1 MRLLPACWL
10 VVLLLVTQVT
20 CLPAAVTRV
29 EVKTREPYADGRV
42 FDGVGAY
49 EKVRGTVFYAV
60 DPKHAANQQVIDLD
74 LAPTN
79 EAGLVEFSADV
90 EWLAPQDLAKGN
102 GAVLYDVNNRGN
114 KVALSQFNGGADEF
128 LMRQGYVVLWSGWIA
143 ETHPGGGRLRMQ
155 APVAVEKGTPVSGI
169 VRAEVVVDGPAE
181 RHTLSQWANQ
191 GSFEPTERGE
201 REAVLTWRERE
212 KEARVVIPRAQWRF
226 EKRLVEENGERGQL
240 PQIDLVVA
248 GGLRPGYIYELVYE
262 AQGSIVQ
269 GLGLAGIRDL
279 VSFLKYDTSEK
290 NPLRIADFPRAITS
304 ETVLASRVES
314 APGQDGTQN
323 SPGADAARLTKTLLA
338 RRASETKAAM
348 WRAYGFGVSQS
359 GRCLRQ
365 FLYDGFNADEQ
376 GRQVFDG
383 VMPHVAGAG
392 LGFFNHRF
400 ASPTRHNGQHD
411 NHFFPADQFPFAYG
425 DELDPFTGREEGI
438 LHRDRARNTVPKVM
452 HTQSSS
458 EYWHRAGSLVHTDPR
473 GQRDAVIPAEVRVYC
488 FGGTQHGPG
497 SGIPASAPG
506 NGQLIGNPADYRPLV
521 RALLTAL
528 DEWVR
533 DGKEPPPSAYPRLAD
548 KTLVGWRET
557 ESGWHALPG
566 VRYPEV
572 IQQPEQLDRGPDFYR
587 FRRSTIEPPIS
598 RGSYVVNVP
607 AYGPDNNEL
616 GTLLLPAVS
625 TPVGT
630 YTSWNLRSRSIG
642 AANELLGLSGGYIPF
657 LKTKAEREQ
666 SGDPRPALLERYSSF
681 AQYAQQYRAAVDA
694 LVAQR
699 YLLTEEVG
707 PLVQSIERLRTAF
720 E

>member
-1 MRLLPACWL
+1 MRFLTAFWSVALLM
-10 VVLLLVTQVT
+10 VTQVT

-42 FDGVGAY
+42 FDGIGVY
-49 EKVRGTVFYAV
+49 EKVRGTVYFAV
-60 DPKHAANQQVIDLD
+60 DPQHPANQQVIDLD
-74 LAPTN
+74 LASRN
-79 EAGLVEFSADV
+79 DAGLVEFSADV

-128 LMRQGYVVLWSGWIA
+128 LMRKGYVVLWSGWIA
-143 ETHPGGGRLRMQ
+143 ETHPGGGRLRLQ
-155 APVAVEKGTPVSGI
+155 APVAIENGKSVSGI

-212 KEARVVIPRAQWRF
+212 KEARVVIPRVQWRF

-240 PQIDLVVA
+240 PQIDLIVS
-248 GGLRPGYIYELVYE
+248 GGFRPGYIYELVYE

-279 VSFLKYDTSEK
+279 VSFLKHDTSDK
-290 NPLRIADFPRAITS
+290 NPLLIAVTS
-304 ETVLASRVES
+304 PTRQRGIPKSSTQR
-314 APGQDGTQN
+314 DGDDL
-323 SPGADAARLTKTLLA
+323 SDANNPSLA
-338 RRASETKAAM
+338 RRAKEAKPAM

-411 NHFFPADQFPFAYG
+411 NHTFPADQFPFTYG

-438 LHRDRARNTVPKVM
+438 LHRDRARKTVPKVM

-458 EYWHRAGSLVHTDPR
+458 EYWHRAGSLVHTDPK
-473 GQRDAVIPAEVRVYC
+473 GQRDAVIPQEVRVYC

-497 SGIPASAPG
+497 SGVPAAAPG
-506 NGQLIGNPADYRPLV
+506 NGQLIGNPADYRPLI

-587 FRRSTIEPPIS
+587 FRRATIEPPIS
-598 RGSYVVNVP
+598 RGAYLVNVA

-666 SGDPRPALLERYSSF
+666 SGDPRPALQERYGTF
-681 AQYAQQYRAAVDA
+681 AEYARQYRVSIDT

-699 YLLTEEVG
+699 YLLAEEVG
-707 PLVQSIERLRTAF
+707 PLVQSIERLRAAF

>member
-1 MRLLPACWL
+1 MSRFWESYLMRNVFSCLLA
-10 VVLLLVTQVT
+10 VVVFVHAASASNLL
-20 CLPAAVTRV
+20 AAVTRI
-29 EVKTREPYADGRV
+29 EIKSREPYADGRV

-49 EKVRGTVFYAV
+49 EKIRGTAFFAV
-60 DPKHAANQQVIDLD
+60 DPKLGANQQVIDIE
-74 LAPTN
+74 LAPRN
-79 EAGLVEFSADV
+79 DAGLVEFSADV
-90 EWLAPQDLAKGN
+90 EWLAPNDLSKGN

-114 KVALSQFNGGADEF
+114 KVALGQFNGGADEF
-128 LMRQGYVVLWSGWIA
+128 LMRKGYVVLWSGWIA
-143 ETHPGGGRLRMQ
+143 ETHPGGGRLRLQ
-155 APVAVEKGTPVSGI
+155 APMAIENGKPVVGV
-169 VRAEVVVDGPAE
+169 VRAEVVVDAPAE

-212 KEARVVIPRAQWRF
+212 KEARVVIPRAQWRL
-226 EKRLVEENGERGQL
+226 EKRNIEENGERSLL
-240 PQIDLVVA
+240 PQIDLIVS
-248 GGLRPGYIYELVYE
+248 GGFRPGYIYELVYE
-262 AQGSIVQ
+262 GQGSIVQ

-279 VSFLKYDTSEK
+279 ISFLKYEASEK
-290 NPLRIADFPRAITS
+290 NPLRI
-304 ETVLASRVES
+304 VE
-314 APGQDGTQN
+314 ANPK
-323 SPGADAARLTKTLLA
+323 P
-338 RRASETKAAM
+338 AM

-365 FLYDGFNADEQ
+365 FLYDGFNADEKD
-376 GRQVFDG
+376 RQVFDA

-411 NHFFPADQFPFAYG
+411 NHLFPADQFPFTYG
-425 DELDPFTGREEGI
+425 DELDPFTGREDGI
-438 LHRDRARNTVPKVM
+438 LHRDRVRGTVPKVM

-458 EYWHRAGSLVHTDPR
+458 EYWHRAGSLVHTDPK
-473 GQRDAVIPAEVRVYC
+473 GQRDAVIPPEVRVYC

-497 SGIPASAPG
+497 SGVPASAPG
-506 NGQLIGNPADYRPLV
+506 NGQLIGNPADYRPLI

-528 DEWVR
+528 DDWVR
-533 DGKEPPPSAYPRLAD
+533 TGKEPPPNAYPRFAD
-548 KTLVGWRET
+548 KTLVGWRES

-587 FRRSTIEPPIS
+587 SRRSTIEPPIS
-598 RGSYVVNVP
+598 RGIYGINIP

-616 GTLLLPAVS
+616 GTLLLPAVA
-625 TPVGT
+625 TPIGT

-657 LKTKAEREQ
+657 LKTKAERET
-666 SGDPRPALLERYSSF
+666 SGDPRPALQERYGTF
-681 AQYAQQYRAAVDA
+681 AEYARQYRASIDS
-694 LVAQR
+694 LVTQR
-699 YLLTEEVG
+699 YLLAEEVG
-707 PLVQSIERLRTAF
+707 PLMQAIERLRTAF

>member
-1 MRLLPACWL
+1 MRNVFSCLLA
-10 VVLLLVTQVT
+10 VVVFVHAASASNSL
-20 CLPAAVTRV
+20 AAVTRI
-29 EVKTREPYADGRV
+29 EIKSREPYADGRV

-49 EKVRGTVFYAV
+49 EKIRGTAFFAV
-60 DPKHAANQQVIDLD
+60 DPKHGANQQVIDIE
-74 LAPTN
+74 LAPRN
-79 EAGLVEFSADV
+79 DAGLVEFSADV
-90 EWLAPQDLAKGN
+90 EWLAPKDLLKGN

-114 KVALSQFNGGADEF
+114 KVALGQFNGGADEF
-128 LMRQGYVVLWSGWIA
+128 LMRKGYIVLWSGWIA
-143 ETHPGGGRLRMQ
+143 ETHPGGGRLRLQ
-155 APVAVEKGTPVSGI
+155 APMAIENGKPVVGI
-169 VRAEVVVDGPAE
+169 VRAEVVVDAPAE

-201 REAVLTWRERE
+201 REGVLTWRERE
-212 KEARVVIPRAQWRF
+212 KEARVVIPRAQWRL
-226 EKRLVEENGERGQL
+226 EKRNIEENGERSLL
-240 PQIDLVVA
+240 PQIDLIVS
-248 GGLRPGYIYELVYE
+248 GGFRPGYIYELVYE

-279 VSFLKYDTSEK
+279 ISFLKYEASEK
-290 NPLRIADFPRAITS
+290 NPLRI
-304 ETVLASRVES
+304 VES
-314 APGQDGTQN
+314 EP
-323 SPGADAARLTKTLLA
+323 SP
-338 RRASETKAAM
+338 AM

-365 FLYDGFNADEQ
+365 FLYDGFNADEKD
-376 GRQVFDG
+376 RQVFDA

-411 NHFFPADQFPFAYG
+411 NHLFPADQFPFTYG
-425 DELDPFTGREEGI
+425 DELDPFTGHEDGI
-438 LHRDRARNTVPKVM
+438 LHRDRARGTVPKVM

-458 EYWHRAGSLVHTDPR
+458 EYWHRAGSLVHTDPK
-473 GQRDAVIPAEVRVYC
+473 GQRDAVIPPEVRVYC

-497 SGIPASAPG
+497 SGVPASAPG
-506 NGQLIGNPADYRPLV
+506 NGQLIGNPADYRPLI

-533 DGKEPPPSAYPRLAD
+533 SGKEPPPSAYPRLAD
-548 KTLVGWRET
+548 KTLVGWRES

-572 IQQPEQLDRGPDFYR
+572 IQQPEQLDRGPNFYR
-587 FRRSTIEPPIS
+587 SRRATIEPPIS
-598 RGSYVVNVP
+598 RGHYGVNIP

-616 GTLLLPAVS
+616 GTLLLPAVA
-625 TPVGT
+625 TPIGT

-657 LKTKAEREQ
+657 LKTKAERET
-666 SGDPRPALLERYSSF
+666 SGDPRPALQERYGTF
-681 AQYAQQYRAAVDA
+681 AEYARQYRASIDS
-694 LVAQR
+694 LVTQR
-699 YLLTEEVG
+699 YLLAEEVS
-707 PLVQSIERLRTAF
+707 PLMQAIERLRTAF

>member
-1 MRLLPACWL
+1 MRLFL
-10 VVLLLVTQVT
+10 VSLLLVAQAT
-20 CLPAAVTRV
+20 CLPAAVTRI
-29 EVKTREPYADGRV
+29 EIKTREPYADGRV
-42 FDGVGAY
+42 FGGVGAY
-49 EKVRGTVFYAV
+49 EKVRGTVFFAV

-74 LAPTN
+74 LAPRN
-79 EAGLVEFSADV
+79 DAGSVEFSADV
-90 EWLAPQDLAKGN
+90 EWLAPKDLTTGN

-143 ETHPGGGRLRMQ
+143 ETFPGGGRLRMQ
-155 APVAVEKGTPVSGI
+155 APVAVENGKPVSGI

-201 REAVLTWRERE
+201 RDAVLTWRERE

-226 EKRLVEENGERGQL
+226 EKRLVEEIGERGQL

-279 VSFLKYDTSEK
+279 VSFLKYEASEK
-290 NPLRIADFPRAITS
+290 NPLQVAHTS
-304 ETVLASRVES
+304 PTRERGVSAS
-314 APGQDGTQN
+314 A
-323 SPGADAARLTKTLLA
+323 SPGDADVSNEKNPSLA
-338 RRASETKAAM
+338 RRASIAKPAL

-365 FLYDGFNADEQ
+365 FLYDGFNADEH
-376 GRQVFDG
+376 GRQVFDA

-411 NHFFPADQFPFAYG
+411 NHLFSADQFPFAYG
-425 DELDPFTGREEGI
+425 DEIDPFTGREEGI
-438 LHRDRARNTVPKVM
+438 LHRDRARGTVPKVM

-497 SGIPASAPG
+497 SGVPASAPG
-506 NGQLIGNPADYRPLV
+506 NGQLIGNPADYRPLI
-521 RALLTAL
+521 RALLTAM

-533 DGKEPPPSAYPRLAD
+533 SGKEPPPSAYPRLAD
-548 KTLVGWRET
+548 KTLVDWREA
-557 ESGWHALPG
+557 ESGWHAPPG

-587 FRRSTIEPPIS
+587 FRRSSIEPPIS
-598 RGSYVVNVP
+598 RGHYGINVP

-616 GTLLLPAVS
+616 GTLLLPSVA

-657 LKTKAEREQ
+657 LKTKLDREQ
-666 SGDPRPALLERYSSF
+666 TGDPRPALLERYGNF
-681 AQYAQQYRAAVDA
+681 TEYARQYRAAVDA
-694 LVAQR
+694 LVSQR
-699 YLLTEEVG
+699 YLLAEEVG
-707 PLVQSIERLRTAF
+707 PLVQSIERLRSAF

>member
-1 MRLLPACWL
+1 MRSFLACLLIVSLSLAQAASL
-10 VVLLLVTQVT
+10 S
-20 CLPAAVTRV
+20 AAVTRI
-29 EVKTREPYADGRV
+29 EIKTREPYADGRV
-42 FDGVGAY
+42 FEGVGAY
-49 EKVRGTVFYAV
+49 EKVRGTIFFAV
-60 DPKHAANQQVIDLD
+60 DPKQAANQQVIDLD

-79 EAGLVEFSADV
+79 DVGLVEFSADV
-90 EWLAPQDLAKGN
+90 EWLAPEDLTKGN

-128 LMRQGYVVLWSGWIA
+128 LMRKGYVVLWSGWIA
-143 ETHPGGGRLRMQ
+143 ETHPGGGRLRLQ
-155 APVAVEKGTPVSGI
+155 APVAVEKGKPVSGI

-226 EKRLVEENGERGQL
+226 EKRLIEENGERGQL

-248 GGLRPGYIYELVYE
+248 GGLRLGYIYELVYE

-279 VSFLKYDTSEK
+279 VSFLKYDSSEK
-290 NPLRIADFPRAITS
+290 NPMRIAD
-304 ETVLASRVES
+304 
-314 APGQDGTQN
+314 
-323 SPGADAARLTKTLLA
+323 TKTSA
-338 RRASETKAAM
+338 TKL
-348 WRAYGFGVSQS
+348 AYGFGVSQS

-376 GRQVFDG
+376 GRQVFDA

-411 NHFFPADQFPFAYG
+411 NHFFPADQFPFTYG

-438 LHRDRARNTVPKVM
+438 LHRDRVRGTVPKVM

-473 GQRDAVIPAEVRVYC
+473 GQRDAVIPPDVRVYC

-497 SGIPASAPG
+497 SGVPASAPA
-506 NGQLIGNPADYRPLV
+506 NGQLIGNPADYRPLI

-533 DGKEPPPSAYPRLAD
+533 SGKEPPPSAYPRLEN

-587 FRRSTIEPPIS
+587 FRRATIEPPIS
-598 RGSYVVNVP
+598 CGFYVVNIP

-616 GTLLLPAVS
+616 GTLLLPAVA

-630 YTSWNLRSRSIG
+630 YTSWNLRSRAIG
-642 AANELLGLSGGYIPF
+642 AANELLGLNGGYIPF

-666 SGDPRPALLERYSSF
+666 AGDPRPALQERYGTF
-681 AQYAQQYRAAVDA
+681 TEYARQYRAAVDA
-694 LVAQR
+694 LVTQR
-699 YLLTEEVG
+699 CLLTEEVG
-707 PLVQSIERLRTAF
+707 PLMQAIERLRGTF

>member
-1 MRLLPACWL
+1 MRLFLAGL
-10 VVLLLVTQVT
+10 LTVLFSMAPSASLF
-20 CLPAAVTRV
+20 AAVTRI
-29 EVKTREPYADGRV
+29 EIKTREPYAEGRV
-42 FDGVGAY
+42 FDGIGAY
-49 EKVRGTVFYAV
+49 EKVRGTVFFAV
-60 DPKHAANQQVIDLD
+60 DPKLAANQQVIDIY
-74 LAPTN
+74 LAPKN

-90 EWLAPQDLAKGN
+90 EWLAPKDLAKGN
-102 GAVLYDVNNRGN
+102 GALLYDVNNRGN
-114 KVALSQFNGGADEF
+114 KVALGQFNSGADEF
-128 LMRQGYVVLWSGWIA
+128 LMRKGYIVLWSGWIA
-143 ETHPGGGRLRMQ
+143 ETHPGGGRLRLQ
-155 APVAVEKGTPVSGI
+155 APMAIENGKPVVGI
-169 VRAEVVVDGPAE
+169 VRAEVVVDAPAE

-201 REAVLTWRERE
+201 REGVLTWRERE
-212 KEARVVIPRAQWRF
+212 KDIRVVIPRAQWRL
-226 EKRLVEENGERGQL
+226 EKRNIEENGERSLL
-240 PQIDLVVA
+240 PQIDLVVS
-248 GGLRPGYIYELVYE
+248 GGLRPGFIYELVYE

-269 GLGLAGIRDL
+269 GLGLVGIRDL
-279 VSFLKYDTSEK
+279 LAFLKYDSSEK
-290 NPLRIADFPRAITS
+290 NPLRIADSTS
-304 ETVLASRVES
+304 T
-314 APGQDGTQN
+314 
-323 SPGADAARLTKTLLA
+323 AARLT
-338 RRASETKAAM
+338 
-348 WRAYGFGVSQS
+348 YGFGVSQS

-411 NHFFPADQFPFAYG
+411 NHFFPADQFPFAYE

-438 LHRDRARNTVPKVM
+438 LHRDRARGTTPKVM

-458 EYWHRAGSLVHTDPR
+458 EYWHRAGSLVHTDPK
-473 GQRDAVIPAEVRVYC
+473 GQRDAVIPPEVRIYC

-497 SGIPASAPG
+497 SGVPAAAPG

-533 DGKEPPPSAYPRLAD
+533 EGKEPPPSAYPRIAD
-548 KTLVGWRET
+548 KTLVGWREA

-587 FRRSTIEPPIS
+587 FRRATIEPPIS
-598 RGSYVVNVP
+598 RGTYVVNVP

-616 GTLLLPAVS
+616 GTLLLPSVAV
-625 TPVGT
+625 PVGT
-630 YTSWNLRSRSIG
+630 YTSWNLRGRSIG
-642 AANELLGLSGGYIPF
+642 AANELLGLNGGYIPF
-657 LKTKAEREQ
+657 LKSKTERET
-666 SGDPRPALLERYSSF
+666 SGDPRPALQERYGTF
-681 AQYAQQYRAAVDA
+681 AEYARQYRAAVDA
-694 LVAQR
+694 LVTQR
-699 YLLTEEVG
+699 YLLAEEVG
-707 PLVQSIERLRTAF
+707 PLMQSIERLRPAF